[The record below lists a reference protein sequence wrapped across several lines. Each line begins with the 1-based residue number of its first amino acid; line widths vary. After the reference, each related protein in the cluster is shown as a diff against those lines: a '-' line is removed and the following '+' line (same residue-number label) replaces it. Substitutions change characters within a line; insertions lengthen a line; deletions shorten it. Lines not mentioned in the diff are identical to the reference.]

1 MIVTEYMENGSL
13 DTFLRVRSSFVF
25 LFLAHPPGLSDWR
38 SGWFLLLS
46 LMATVTP
53 ARQWCALG
61 SHLSSRHQL
70 QGIMASSPEWHCK
83 GRGTC
88 LSGVS
93 EVLGGQEVG
102 WGDKREALGL
112 EEVLSQR

>member
-38 SGWFLLLS
+38 RGWFLLLS

-53 ARQWCALG
+53 A
-61 SHLSSRHQL
+61 
-70 QGIMASSPEWHCK
+70 
-83 GRGTC
+83 
-88 LSGVS
+88 
-93 EVLGGQEVG
+93 
-102 WGDKREALGL
+102 
-112 EEVLSQR
+112 